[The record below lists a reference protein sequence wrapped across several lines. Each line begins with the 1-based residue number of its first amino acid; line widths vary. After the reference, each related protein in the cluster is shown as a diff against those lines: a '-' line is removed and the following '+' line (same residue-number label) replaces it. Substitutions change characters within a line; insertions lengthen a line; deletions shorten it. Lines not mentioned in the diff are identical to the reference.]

1 MTGHQS
7 RPVRQLRLVYSSRTC
22 AAVSANHCL
31 DENTSQLVLG
41 QCVTVADCIANGR
54 SAAWLAVRI
63 TAAMLVAFLPGRPWK
78 GHLELIWKLEADDG
92 VNCSALR
99 SAARRF
105 RRTSV
110 TSTPEAD
117 S

>member
-1 MTGHQS
+1 MQIEGITLSITGAN
-7 RPVRQLRLVYSSRTC
+7 RPTRAKLM
-22 AAVSANHCL
+22 A
-31 DENTSQLVLG
+31 G
-41 QCVTVADCIANGR
+41 QARDWAQKSPGTPITTGLLIPNVC
-54 SAAWLAVRI
+54 I
-63 TAAMLVAFLPGRPWK
+63 TAAMLVAFLPRPWQ
-78 GHLELIWKLEADDG
+78 GHLELIWKLETDDG

-110 TSTPEAD
+110 ASTPEAD

>member
-1 MTGHQS
+1 MQIEGITPSITGAN
-7 RPVRQLRLVYSSRTC
+7 RPTRAKLMAGKARDWAQKSPGTPITTGLLIPNVC
-22 AAVSANHCL
+22 
-31 DENTSQLVLG
+31 
-41 QCVTVADCIANGR
+41 
-54 SAAWLAVRI
+54 I
-63 TAAMLVAFLPGRPWK
+63 TAAMLVAFLPGRPWQ
-78 GHLELIWKLEADDG
+78 GHLELIWKLETDDG

-99 SAARRF
+99 FAARRF